1 MILAGEA
8 SGDLHGARLVE
19 AIQRLDPGVSFVGI
33 GGAQMERAGVRLLV
47 HASQMAVVGLTEV
60 FHRGRSLL
68 KALQDVKRFLRRE
81 LPALLILIDYPD
93 FNIHVA
99 ATAKRCGVP
108 VLYYISPQV
117 WAWRKGRIRKIWRRI
132 ERMAVILPFEEA
144 FYRRHGVAV
153 DYVGH
158 PLMDSAPLRSSKRAA
173 ALDWPEAGDAPV
185 MAIVPGSREEEVRNL
200 LPLMIQAAGM
210 LRKRFPGLRAILPLA
225 SSVEEDMVRQIIG
238 ESPVPV
244 EVSPEGLPRVLGRCH
259 AAMVTSGTATLETAI
274 AGVPMVVAYQVSAV
288 SYWAGRLLI
297 KVPFISLVNLV
308 AGRAVVRELIQHEA
322 TPSNLAREVGRL
334 LEDPVYR
341 RAMIRGL
348 GEVRGRLGEGGASG
362 RAARIAFDMLQKG
375 AGGR

>member
-19 AIQRLDPGVSFVGI
+19 AIQRLDPAVSFVGI

-60 FHRGRSLL
+60 FHRGRILL

-132 ERMAVILPFEEA
+132 ERMAVILPFEED

-158 PLMDSAPLRSSKRAA
+158 PLMDSVPLRLSTRAA
-173 ALDWPEAGDAPV
+173 ALDWSEAGDAPV

-210 LRKRFPGLRAILPLA
+210 LRKRFPGLRALLPLA
-225 SSVEEDMVRQIIG
+225 SSIEEDKVRQIIG

-297 KVPFISLVNLV
+297 EVPFISLVNLV

-322 TPSNLAREVGRL
+322 TASNLAREVGRL

-341 RAMIRGL
+341 RAMIRDL
-348 GEVRGRLGEGGASG
+348 GEVRGRLGEEGASG
-362 RAARIAFDMLQKG
+362 RVARIALDMLQKG